1 VKEVKIE
8 VVKMEKLV
16 IGKKDLNEE
25 NFYTEQNID
34 FDGAVEFEAGLGR
47 VKIAGQ
53 IRATRYIFAGAGTG
67 IKAGEGIEAG
77 LSIVCKTLNAKLR
90 IFAGLC
96 IWRMPNAEEM
106 QIRCER
112 LESGEICYGELVKEK

>member
-1 VKEVKIE
+1 
-8 VVKMEKLV
+8 MEKLV

-67 IKAGEGIEAG
+67 IKAGMGIRAGEGIEAG

-112 LESGEICYGELVKEK
+112 LESGEICYGELVKEKSR